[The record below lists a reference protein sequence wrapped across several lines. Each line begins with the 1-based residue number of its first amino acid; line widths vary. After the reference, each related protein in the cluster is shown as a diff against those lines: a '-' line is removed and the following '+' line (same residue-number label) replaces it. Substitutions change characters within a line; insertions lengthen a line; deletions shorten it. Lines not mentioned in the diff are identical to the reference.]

1 MTKYLTG
8 SKRLQVIQRWLQGHD
23 DPEYDV
29 LPTKKEGKYI
39 VKKRKEPLKVN
50 NEEPENLEKETN
62 NDRLRS
68 VENEE
73 NNDLSENE
81 DSESDHN
88 TEKEK
93 PIKANKQPKKT
104 MKAKTSKRSEPPPQ
118 SNMYDPTINLEILNQ
133 LKILGDEIKAK
144 REKKE
149 QKRMIKEV
157 VQKQFVKRDQFKE
170 YIPQYQQ
177 SMRTTPRPP
186 VDNIEQQM
194 EEPQN
199 NEEIEFVPRR
209 RNNVFKD
216 FF

>member
-50 NEEPENLEKETN
+50 NEEQEPENLEKEQN
-62 NDRLRS
+62 NDRLLS

-81 DSESDHN
+81 DSESDH
-88 TEKEK
+88 
-93 PIKANKQPKKT
+93 KQPKKT